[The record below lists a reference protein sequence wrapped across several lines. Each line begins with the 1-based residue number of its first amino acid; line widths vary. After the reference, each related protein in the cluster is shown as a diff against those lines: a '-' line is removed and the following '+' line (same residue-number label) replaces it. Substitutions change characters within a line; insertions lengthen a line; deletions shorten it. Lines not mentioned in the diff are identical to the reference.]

1 MNASYSSCRF
11 VMCLVA
17 VALLVPVQAASAKKR
32 SFKLGE
38 RTLKQGHTG
47 KDVRSLQ
54 RYLTRAGVPTDA
66 DGVFGGG
73 TKRAVRAFEDAHR
86 RKVDGVVSR
95 NDVHVLMDVARNGG
109 AVASAVTTG
118 GALPKNQKRKA
129 RATPAATVPAAE
141 PKPLALGPGM
151 TATVGA
157 DGYAVAPASAP
168 PAVQAVIAAGNQIAH
183 KPYIYGGGHGRW
195 EDAGYDCSGSVS
207 YALHGAGLLEQS
219 MASGGFMNWGESGPG
234 QWITIYAHGGHM
246 YMVVAGLRFDTSGRT
261 RAGTRWQADMRPT
274 RGYSVRHPPGL

>member
-1 MNASYSSCRF
+1 MKSSYRLT
-11 VMCLVA
+11 MCLVA

-32 SFKLGE
+32 SFSLGE
-38 RTLKQGHTG
+38 RTLKQGHKG

-54 RYLTRAGVPTDA
+54 RYLSRAGVETDV
-66 DGVFGGG
+66 DGVFGSG
-73 TKRAVRAFEDAHR
+73 TKQAVRAFEEAQR

-95 NDVHVLMDVARNGG
+95 HDVAVLKDVARNGG
-109 AVASAVTTG
+109 AVASAATTG
-118 GALPKNQKRKA
+118 GALPKNQKPK
-129 RATPAATVPAAE
+129 PPPE

-151 TATVGA
+151 VATVGE
-157 DGYAVAPASAP
+157 DGFATAPALAP
-168 PAVQAVIAAGNQIAH
+168 PIVQQVIAAGNLIAH
-183 KPYIYGGGHGRW
+183 KPYIYGGGHGKW

-219 MASGGFMNWGESGPG
+219 MPSGGFMNWGDSGPG

-274 RGYSVRHPPGL
+274 SGYTVRHPPGL